1 MSTVSKAIFTKLV
14 APNKEK
20 LLKLEQL
27 QCQVFRTTFN
37 PHKLK
42 TGAKILSAPLKGQ
55 TLANYYGPTDFPSIA
70 KMAKA
75 LSTPSFTV
83 INEPEQY
90 RVERVED
97 LKRRGKGSPKKIR
110 EASSG
115 GKGKKKK

>member
-1 MSTVSKAIFTKLV
+1 MSSVAKSTLKQLV
-14 APNKEK
+14 APSRQQ
-20 LLKLEQL
+20 LLKLEEIQSR
-27 QCQVFRTTFN
+27 VFRTTFN
-37 PHKLK
+37 PTKMK

-70 KMAKA
+70 KVARS
-75 LSTPSFTV
+75 LSTPFYEV

-110 EASSG
+110 EAAG
-115 GKGKKKK
+115 AGKKKKK

>member
-1 MSTVSKAIFTKLV
+1 MSTVAKGAFTKLI
-14 APNKEK
+14 APHKDK
-20 LLKLEQL
+20 LLKLQQL
-27 QCQVFRTTFN
+27 QCQIFRTTFN
-37 PHKLK
+37 PTQMK

-55 TLANYYGPTDFPSIA
+55 TLANYYGPSDFPSIA
-70 KMAKA
+70 KVARS

-90 RVERVED
+90 RVDRVED

-110 EASSG
+110 EAASS